1 MNRENY
7 LNRKGERLV
16 VQGLRHWLS
25 GYEYGDVACWEQAW
39 TLYTEE
45 LGAIG
50 AGEVITR
57 LHLFVQSLRANAA
70 EPVQCLT
77 CQCRFLCRS
86 ECICVALVSALQHGD
101 VIAANLCASALVTS
115 GADEV
120 ITKAEA
126 FAHLL
131 SAHGGR
137 LLEVPLH
144 VIKSIIQQTEAMRQR
159 LH

>member
-1 MNRENY
+1 MQKVAY
-7 LNRKGERLV
+7 LDRKGERLV

-39 TLYTEE
+39 SLYTEE

-86 ECICVALVSALQHGD
+86 ECICVALIAALQHGD
-101 VIAANLCASALVTS
+101 GETALLCASSLVS
-115 GADEV
+115 AQVKEV
-120 ITKAEA
+120 LIKA
-126 FAHLL
+126 
-131 SAHGGR
+131 SAYAESLNQHGGR
-137 LLEVPLH
+137 LIAVPAS
-144 VIKSIIQQTEAMRQR
+144 VIAPIIQQAEATRQR